1 MTEQVEAFDGP
12 PTAGWRQAH
21 KGTLWPCRPWS
32 ACGAAPTKSPRNGH
46 GSRGS
51 TSSSRKGTVGWPP
64 PADRWFFY

>member
-32 ACGAAPTKSPRNGH
+32 ACGAAPTNQVAKKRAWQPWIH
-46 GSRGS
+46 I
-51 TSSSRKGTVGWPP
+51 VE
-64 PADRWFFY
+64 